1 MMLLFATTA
10 NAQKAKYQSIF
21 IYNFTKY
28 IKWPDSRNSGDFV
41 IGILGNSDLQAD
53 LQDMASSKKETN
65 GMPIT
70 VKKLSSAAEGG
81 NCHIMIVSDKDCD
94 NIDAIAAHTNGKPV
108 LIITDKPGMGGK
120 GAVINFVEQEGKIKF
135 ELNQSQAEKRGLKV
149 SGSLTQ
155 LAILI

>member
-1 MMLLFATTA
+1 
-10 NAQKAKYQSIF
+10 
-21 IYNFTKY
+21 
-28 IKWPDSRNSGDFV
+28 
-41 IGILGNSDLQAD
+41 
-53 LQDMASSKKETN
+53 
-65 GMPIT
+65 
-70 VKKLSSAAEGG
+70 
-81 NCHIMIVSDKDCD
+81 MIVSDKDCD